1 MATQSSFMNLLE
13 QFNTFTRKN
22 NGATCPAQG
31 PSFFNSKNS
40 FKKNNTFKNNGYSFL
55 RGLILSRRIL
65 IMRVKKHIH
74 PITSMS
80 DSVSQT
86 RQTTDVKLR

>member
-40 FKKNNTFKNNGYSFL
+40 FKKNNTFKNYGSSFL
-55 RGLILSRRIL
+55 IVLILSRRIL
-65 IMRVKKHIH
+65 IMRVKKHIQH
-74 PITSMS
+74 LPP
-80 DSVSQT
+80 DYFHV
-86 RQTTDVKLR
+86 RLR